1 MRIAVPHSLGR
12 EEVRRRMKARVGEIA
27 DHIPGG
33 MAEVTSNWPS
43 EDRMDLTIAAL
54 GHALNGKVEIGDSEV
69 VYAFDLP
76 PGLGFAEPMVRSTI
90 EKTGRR
96 LLT

>member
-1 MRIAVPHSLGR
+1 MRFAVPHSLGR

-33 MAEVTSNWPS
+33 MAEVTSSWYDD
-43 EDRMDLTIAAL
+43 DRMDLTIAAL
-54 GHALNGKVEIGDSEV
+54 GHALSGRVEIEDQQVIYQFE
-69 VYAFDLP
+69 LP
-76 PGLGFAEPMVRSTI
+76 AGLGFAEPMVRTTI
-90 EKTGRR
+90 EKAGRK